1 MESIEIILGV
11 VFGFVITCFAL
22 FIILFTLKSIGK

>member
-1 MESIEIILGV
+1 MESIEIVLGV
-11 VFGFVITCFAL
+11 IFGFILTCFAL